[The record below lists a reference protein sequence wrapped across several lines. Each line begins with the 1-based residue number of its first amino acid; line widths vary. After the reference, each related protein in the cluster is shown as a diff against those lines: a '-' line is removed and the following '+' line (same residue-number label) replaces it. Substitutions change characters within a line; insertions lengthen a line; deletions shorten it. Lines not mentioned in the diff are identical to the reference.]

1 MERSKGSGIIG
12 SRGGKKGH
20 PRPEYFRLRGIQQPQ
35 AASTYSQY
43 HGAGV
48 LSAKQPRPVSPF
60 SSPHATVHRPST
72 HPMLHRTELGAG
84 FISHQSILTHPC
96 LLEGHQKARIERQA
110 KSSLGSVT
118 FRGITHRPDSA
129 ISSHFHLISPDS
141 RLTSAGSLP
150 RNTTKP
156 KALLPSPPEGNRNPS
171 STHTH
176 PPQGHTIRIVTLP
189 CMNTHRHRHTDKRLV
204 QASQPPPPPSSQ
216 SIPKDRASRICRTVP
231 RVGSAGTGTWHVR
244 GSREGRSGNTRHT
257 YIHTSYWVCM

>member
-1 MERSKGSGIIG
+1 
-12 SRGGKKGH
+12 
-20 PRPEYFRLRGIQQPQ
+20 
-35 AASTYSQY
+35 
-43 HGAGV
+43 
-48 LSAKQPRPVSPF
+48 
-60 SSPHATVHRPST
+60 
-72 HPMLHRTELGAG
+72 MLHRTELGAG

-141 RLTSAGSLP
+141 RLTSADSLP
-150 RNTTKP
+150 QNTTKP

-176 PPQGHTIRIVTLP
+176 PPQGHAIRIVTLP

-204 QASQPPPPPSSQ
+204 QASQPPPPLQPIHSKGSCISHMPHGTPSGVGG
-216 SIPKDRASRICRTVP
+216 DGDVARP
-231 RVGSAGTGTWHVR
+231 RPSGGKK
-244 GSREGRSGNTRHT
+244 REHST
-257 YIHTSYWVCM
+257 YIHTSLLSMHVTTRWQGGWDVDDWPRGVAVTRTARGRSPLQREAANLDGAVGMVASRDQRAVYVSDAE